1 MGNAALTLT
10 KEAIEISG
18 RIGFDNVV
26 SVCQQGITMFKHLNP
41 IIVDLKNLSQSNS
54 SGLALFSE
62 WVRAARKVNQTI
74 QFRNVPPF
82 MQDIFKVCGLEGV
95 FPIL

>member
-1 MGNAALTLT
+1 MKSAGLTLT

-26 SVCQQGITMFKHLNP
+26 SLCQQGITMFQDLNP
-41 IIVDLKNLSQSNS
+41 IIVDLKNLSHSNS

-62 WVRAARKVNQTI
+62 WVRAAQRANQTI
-74 QFRNVPPF
+74 QFRNVPKF